1 MNNLSVLF
9 DLSKVNFFKKPFPHI
24 VIMDALPGQIADQ
37 LTSEFP
43 IQAFDLSRNNKRLD
57 ISAME
62 VNSSRDVSP
71 LWKSFIKYHSS
82 REFYKELIEIF
93 KPHLSDKDYYYY
105 SNLSTGIRGVHQ
117 HSKDQILLD
126 AQISINTPVRSESS
140 VRKAHVDNTNKLFS
154 GLFYLRSKD
163 DVSKGGDLEILEW
176 NKAYTSK
183 NKLKFYQEG
192 VNEKHYSTFKRIKYD
207 NNIAVL
213 FLNSI
218 DALHKVTERQL
229 TTFPRCFVNLV
240 GELEKDIFYKETFF
254 KRKMILLKSKGK
266 SFIKNL
272 SNKQ

>member
-24 VIMDALPGQIADQ
+24 VIMDALPWQIADQ

-43 IQAFDLSRNNKRLD
+43 IQAFDLLRNNKRLD
-57 ISAME
+57 ISAMK
-62 VNSSRDVSP
+62 VNSSRDFSP

-93 KPHLSDKDYYYY
+93 KPHLSDKDYYFY
-105 SNLSTGIRGVHQ
+105 SNLSTGIRGIHQ

-176 NKAYTSK
+176 NKAYTLK
-183 NKLKFYQEG
+183 HKLKF
-192 VNEKHYSTFKRIKYD
+192 
-207 NNIAVL
+207 
-213 FLNSI
+213 
-218 DALHKVTERQL
+218 
-229 TTFPRCFVNLV
+229 
-240 GELEKDIFYKETFF
+240 
-254 KRKMILLKSKGK
+254 
-266 SFIKNL
+266 
-272 SNKQ
+272 

>member
-9 DLSKVNFFKKPFPHI
+9 DLSKVNFFRKPFPHI
-24 VIMDALPGQIADQ
+24 VIMDALPRQIADQ

-43 IQAFDLSRNNKRLD
+43 IQAFDMSTSNKRFD
-57 ISAME
+57 VSAKE
-62 VNSSRDVSP
+62 VNSSRDFSP

-82 REFYKELIEIF
+82 GEFYRELIEIF
-93 KPHLSDKDYYYY
+93 KPHLPDKDYDFY
-105 SNLSTGIRGVHQ
+105 SNLSTGIRGTHQ

-126 AQISINTPVRSESS
+126 AQISINTPVTSESS

-163 DVSKGGDLEILEW
+163 DLSKGGDLEILEW
-176 NKAYTSK
+176 NKSYTSK
-183 NKLKFYQEG
+183 HKLKFYQEG
-192 VNEKHYSTFKRIKYD
+192 VNAKHYSTFKRIKYD

-240 GELEKDIFYKETFF
+240 GELEKDIFFKETFL
-254 KRKMILLKSKGK
+254 KRKTTSLKANGK
-266 SFIKNL
+266 NFIKKL
-272 SNKQ
+272 LNKQ